1 MSRQAKGIYILDPG
15 EQNRGYSLSDLQ
27 LPTITGGTIRFR
39 IEWVLNPNGTFNWK
53 FLNDYIKIHEKAK
66 KPFTLLCMAGNYED
80 YKNQPWLKANIDRY
94 RSLNYA
100 VGKEFGKHQLLTGW
114 HVVGCSPPGTSEEL
128 HWTNPKA
135 KKKYPM
141 TDVVVDANKLLIE
154 SSALAFTE
162 CDILLAISGMD
173 RSGRID
179 QIVEYGSKS
188 ISGKRFRI
196 KHNALKAIEINAFH
210 NQRIIDF
217 TKKYKIECGWEPAG
231 SYFYES
237 SRMGKGDVN
246 AMLRQ
251 ASTMAR
257 AAGKKPTD
265 CYVAVY
271 WPDIKQIKE
280 GMLA

>member
-66 KPFTLLCMAGNYED
+66 KPFTLLCMAGNYEAFNN
-80 YKNQPWLKANIDRY
+80 KPWLSQNLQRY
-94 RSLNYA
+94 RDLHFA
-100 VGKEFGKHQLLTGW
+100 AGLEFAKHELLTGW
-114 HVVGCSPPGTSEEL
+114 HVTGCSPPGTSEEL
-128 HWTNPKA
+128 HWTNPKS

-141 TDVVVDANKLLIE
+141 TDAVVSANKVLIE
-154 SSALAFTE
+154 SSTLAFPH
-162 CDILLAISGMD
+162 CDIILAISDMD
-173 RSGRID
+173 KSGGID
-179 QIVEYGSKS
+179 KIVAYGDQF
-188 ISGKRFRI
+188 IDGTRFRI
-196 KHNALKAIEINAFH
+196 KHNALKAININASH
-210 NQRIIDF
+210 NQKVIEL
-217 TKKYKIECGWEPAG
+217 TKKYQINCGWEPAG
-231 SYFYES
+231 SYYYES
-237 SRMGKGDVN
+237 ARMGKGDVN